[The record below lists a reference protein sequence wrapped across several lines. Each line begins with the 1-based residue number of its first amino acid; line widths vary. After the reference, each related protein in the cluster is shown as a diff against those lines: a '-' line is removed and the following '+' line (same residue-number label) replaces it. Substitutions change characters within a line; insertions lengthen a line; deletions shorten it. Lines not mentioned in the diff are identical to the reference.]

1 MDMDMDM
8 DMDKIYMHDL
18 LREMGREVVCSESP
32 KIPGNRSRLWKQDD
46 VIRILEKNTGTAAVE
61 GISLDICNLEDID
74 LSSKVFDE
82 MDNLRIILFNT
93 TYLPNI
99 VHFPS
104 GLNCLP
110 DDLMILYWSRCPLRE
125 LPPNFKPKKL
135 VELNL
140 CGSDIEQLWKGTKRA
155 PNLKRLNLSFCRRL
169 TKIPNLSDFPLL
181 VKVDLSVC
189 ESLVDLTSSGQQL
202 NNLRYLTL
210 EGCINVT
217 KFPLISENIETLNL
231 SELPKGL
238 QCLEAMDCDQLCQ
251 VPDAS
256 EFVRCINS
264 TDHLSS
270 YHHPVQFIFANS
282 LNLKAAVS
290 NIFEESLRLMQ
301 RIKKESGKPSN
312 QFCIYLPGN
321 KIPEWFSGQ
330 SLESSVKI
338 RVHRNDLV
346 NRKFMGFAI
355 CAVLRVAEYNSPC
368 ERFRDPLHRFNCNLK
383 IIPDH
388 IKIGND
394 RTYLP
399 SNSIIGPNIFI
410 DTEHLLL
417 GYCPFDSLSQNPT
430 MLPGNDYLN
439 ILIEIG
445 DNYCGCNGPKHCAVH
460 PIYAEEPLEIIG
472 ATIQEIGETSGRRS
486 DRSDENDEEVE
497 PHPKRI
503 CTQAI
508 NTP

>member
-1 MDMDMDM
+1 MLLLALMLTSVSLVKIKWLRRDADMEIAQYCAQVEAEFWRKVAESSGDSGANVKRLKHQTDT
-8 DMDKIYMHDL
+8 KIQHLKIEASRISQDVLQML
-18 LREMGREVVCSESP
+18 L
-32 KIPGNRSRLWKQDD
+32 KQ
-46 VIRILEKNTGTAAVE
+46 GTAAVE
-61 GISLDICNLEDID
+61 GISLYMDDTEEDICLRPQ
-74 LSSKVFDE
+74 VFDE
-82 MDNLRIILFNT
+82 MDNLRIILFHGISP
-93 TYLPNI
+93 PNK

-110 DDLMILYWSRCPLRE
+110 DELMILYWPLCPLRE

-140 CGSDIEQLWKGTKRA
+140 LGSNIEQLWKGTKRA
-155 PNLKRLNLSFCRRL
+155 PNLKRLNLSFCQRL

-181 VKVDLSVC
+181 VKLDLTDC
-189 ESLVDLTSSGQQL
+189 KSLVDST
-202 NNLRYLTL
+202 
-210 EGCINVT
+210 
-217 KFPLISENIETLNL
+217 F

-264 TDHLSS
+264 KDHRSS
-270 YHHPVQFIFANS
+270 YYLPVQFIFSNS

-290 NIFEESLRLMQ
+290 NVFEESLRLMQ

-312 QFCIYLPGN
+312 QFRIYLPGN
-321 KIPEWFSGQ
+321 EIPEWFSGQ

-338 RVHRNDLV
+338 RVLRNDLV

-355 CAVLRVAEYNSPC
+355 CAVLRVDEYNSIC
-368 ERFRDPLHRFNCNLK
+368 ERYRSPMHRFNCNLK

-388 IKIGND
+388 IKVGSD

-399 SNSIIGPNIFI
+399 SNSIKGANIFI
-410 DTEHLLL
+410 DSEHLLL
-417 GYCPFDSLSQNPT
+417 GYFPFYSSSQNPKK
-430 MLPGNDYLN
+430 LPDNDYLN
-439 ILIEIG
+439 ILIEFG
-445 DNYCGCNGPKHCAVH
+445 YECGCNGPKRCAVH

-472 ATIQEIGETSGRRS
+472 ATIQEIVETSGRRS